1 VARAARLGFGIG
13 LIYIPAMSSKRS
25 ARSELP
31 AGASRASDSTPAAEI
46 GTVEAADPESAIEEA
61 ARIYGIMEPWQRERL
76 AARRIR

>member
-25 ARSELP
+25 PRSELP
-31 AGASRASDSTPAAEI
+31 RWRITRIRSTPAAEI

-61 ARIYGIMEPWQRERL
+61 VRLYGIKEPWQRERL